1 MPGALD
7 GLRVLEI
14 GDLVSAA
21 YATKLLAD
29 LGADVVKVE
38 ARRGDLAR
46 GRGPF
51 PRNTPHPD
59 ASGLF
64 LYLNAN
70 KRGIT
75 LDLTHPR
82 GQAALEALAGR
93 TDLLVHN
100 VHPTLMAAHG
110 LDYERLAAANP
121 RLVMTSIAPFGLS
134 GPHASYRGP
143 DVVTWSA
150 GGVSTLNGLPG
161 LPDLP
166 PLKACGDQSG
176 FQAALNAAVGSLGA
190 LFARL
195 ASGRGEHVE
204 VSAQESVAAIL
215 ELTFEF
221 WPYTGLVASR
231 LGRKPIQPL
240 CFVECRDGWLFL
252 CAVEEHQWQSFVDL
266 MGNPEWGGLEVF
278 ANRLARGA
286 NFDALEPFLQE
297 WCRDRS
303 VHELYEAA
311 QRRRIPFAPVSTMGD
326 LLASPHLRARG
337 FFATLAHPVAGPVT
351 MPGAPYKLSGTPW
364 QLRTPAPTLGQHT
377 ADVLA
382 EAGIDAAALSAA
394 GVV

>member
-7 GLRVLEI
+7 GVRVLEV

-29 LGADVVKVE
+29 LGADVVKIE
-38 ARRGDLAR
+38 SHRGDLAR

-51 PRNTPHPD
+51 PGNIPHHET
-59 ASGLF
+59 SGLF

-70 KRGIT
+70 KRGVT
-75 LDLTHPR
+75 LDLTQPR
-82 GQAALEALAGR
+82 GQAALAGLAAGA
-93 TDLLVHN
+93 DLLVHN

-110 LDYERLAAANP
+110 LDYDRLSAANP

-134 GPHASYRGP
+134 GPHATYRGP
-143 DVVTWSA
+143 EVVTWSA
-150 GGVSTLNGLPG
+150 GGVAALNGQTG
-161 LPDLP
+161 EPDLP
-166 PLKACGDQSG
+166 PLKAFGDQSG

-240 CFVECRDGWLFL
+240 CFVECRDGWIFI
-252 CAVEEHQWQSFVDL
+252 CAVEEHQWQKFVDL
-266 MGNPEWGGLEVF
+266 MGNPEWAGLEVF
-278 ANRLARGA
+278 ENRLARGA

-303 VHELYEAA
+303 VQELYEEG

-326 LLASPHLRARG
+326 LIASPHLRARG

-351 MPGAPYKLSGTPW
+351 MPGAPYHLSATPW

-377 ADVLA
+377 TEVLT
-382 EAGIDAAALSAA
+382 EAGIEPAA
-394 GVV
+394 GAA